1 VICITFQMMA
11 FGVNAPAKV
20 SAELPRTG
28 RMTGEDRATPPRVP
42 SRRSARKPKHPR
54 RLSALPARLS
64 NELFAGAEVVRL
76 PAGQVLYRAGDSADG
91 CYRVEDG
98 LLKVTMV
105 ANSGTE
111 RILAFH
117 GPGAIVGELAI
128 IDGLPRSVSAVA
140 VRDAVLSFISRAA
153 FEAFAE
159 KHHPEFCQS
168 LFRLLTKRVRDRD
181 KMVAATSFLMLKGR
195 IAQTLLEL
203 ADYFGQDVGRGR
215 IVIRQKIR
223 QRDIAA
229 MAGTARENVTR
240 IINDWQRRK
249 LVSRPSGYY
258 CLENKALLEHQ
269 VKH

>member
-1 VICITFQMMA
+1 MPT
-11 FGVNAPAKV
+11 
-20 SAELPRTG
+20 
-28 RMTGEDRATPPRVP
+28 
-42 SRRSARKPKHPR
+42 
-54 RLSALPARLS
+54 RLS
-64 NELFAGAEVVRL
+64 NELFASAEVVRV
-76 PAGQVLYRAGDSADG
+76 PAGQVLFRAGDPADG
-91 CYRVEDG
+91 CYRVEGG
-98 LLKVTMV
+98 LLKVTMFSH
-105 ANSGTE
+105 SGTE

-128 IDGLPRSVSAVA
+128 IDGLPRTTSAVA
-140 VRDAVLSFISRAA
+140 VRDAALSFLSRVA

-181 KMVAATSFLMLKGR
+181 KMVAATSFLM
-195 IAQTLLEL
+195 ALLEL
-203 ADYFGQDVGRGR
+203 ADHFGQDVGRGR

>member
-1 VICITFQMMA
+1 
-11 FGVNAPAKV
+11 
-20 SAELPRTG
+20 
-28 RMTGEDRATPPRVP
+28 MTSATPLRLVV
-42 SRRSARKPKHPR
+42 SRESARKPKHPR
-54 RLSALPARLS
+54 RLSGLPTRLS
-64 NELFAGAEVVRL
+64 NELFAGAEMVRL

-98 LLKVTMV
+98 LIKVAMV
-105 ANSGTE
+105 SNSGTE
-111 RILAFH
+111 RILAFQ

-128 IDGLPRSVSAVA
+128 IDGQPRATSAVA
-140 VRDAVLSFISRAA
+140 VRDAVLSFLSRAA

-168 LFRLLTKRVRDRD
+168 LLRLVVKRVRARD
-181 KMVAATSFLMLKGR
+181 KMVAATSFLSLKGR

-203 ADYFGQDVGRGR
+203 AGHFGQDVGQGR

-240 IINDWQRRK
+240 ILNDWQRRK

-269 VKH
+269 FIDNSAATKEVRESA

>member
-1 VICITFQMMA
+1 MAA

-20 SAELPRTG
+20 SAELQRTG
-28 RMTGEDRATPPRVP
+28 RMTGEDRATPPRAP
-42 SRRSARKPKHPR
+42 SRRSARRPKHPR
-54 RLSALPARLS
+54 RLSGLPARLS

-76 PAGQVLYRAGDSADG
+76 PADQVLYREGDSADG

-140 VRDAVLSFISRAA
+140 VRGSALSSRAA
-153 FEAFAE
+153 FEVFAE

-181 KMVAATSFLMLKGR
+181 KIVAATSFLMIKGR

-203 ADYFGQDVGRGR
+203 ADHFGQDVGRGR

-240 IINDWQRRK
+240 IINDWQRCK
-249 LVSRPSGYY
+249 LMSRPSGYY

>member
-1 VICITFQMMA
+1 MPT
-11 FGVNAPAKV
+11 
-20 SAELPRTG
+20 
-28 RMTGEDRATPPRVP
+28 
-42 SRRSARKPKHPR
+42 
-54 RLSALPARLS
+54 RLS
-64 NELFAGAEVVRL
+64 NELFAGAEVVRV
-76 PAGQVLYRAGDSADG
+76 PAGQVLFRAGDPADG
-91 CYRVEDG
+91 CYRVEGG
-98 LLKVTMV
+98 LLKVTMFSH
-105 ANSGTE
+105 SGTE

-128 IDGLPRSVSAVA
+128 IDGLPRTTSAVA
-140 VRDAVLSFISRAA
+140 VRDAALSFLSRVA

-181 KMVAATSFLMLKGR
+181 KMVAATSFLMVKGR
-195 IAQTLLEL
+195 IALTLLEL
-203 ADYFGQDVGRGR
+203 ADHFGQDVGRGR

-240 IINDWQRRK
+240 ILNDWQRRK

-258 CLENKALLEHQ
+258 CVEDKALLEHQ